1 MMKQWT
7 QSLWWLTKV
16 LVGCCLFG
24 IGFNAFL
31 GPHDM
36 NVGGV
41 SGLGMAFLEFTGIK
55 GIGLGTLTLLINL
68 PLFVLAWFKL
78 GKSFVAGSLL
88 GMAASSIAIDLFSW
102 FPVPQ
107 VDLLLGAVYG
117 GVVCGLGL
125 GMIFA
130 TGASTGGS
138 DIICRL
144 LKRRFQYLQI
154 GVITTCFDFVVATLT
169 GLAFQDAAK
178 ALYSGVSIFI
188 TGRVIDAV
196 VYSFDYSKVAL
207 IITREHERVAKVI
220 GDELHRGSTFLSG
233 QGAYSGKE
241 VKVVLTAVK
250 KHQIADLKAF
260 VAEIDP
266 DAFVIVQEAHQ
277 VLGDGFSRYSKDAL

>member
-1 MMKQWT
+1 MKKSYS
-7 QSLWWLTKV
+7 SLWWFAKV
-16 LVGCCLFG
+16 MVGCSLFG
-24 IGFNAFL
+24 IGFNLFL
-31 GPHDM
+31 SPHDV

-41 SGLGMAFLEFTGIK
+41 SGLGMTFLKFTGIQ
-55 GIGLGTLTLLINL
+55 GIALGTLTLLINL

-78 GKSFVAGSLL
+78 GKKFVMGSLL
-88 GMAASSIAIDLFSW
+88 GMAASSLSIDLFAW
-102 FPVPQ
+102 VPVPE
-107 VDLLLGAVYG
+107 VDLLLAAVAG
-117 GVVCGLGL
+117 GVTCGLGL

-154 GVITTCFDFVVATLT
+154 GVITTCFDFVVAVLT
-169 GLAFQDAAK
+169 GIAFQDAAK
-178 ALYSGVSIFI
+178 ALYSGVSIFV

-207 IITREHERVAKVI
+207 VITREHEKVASVV
-220 GDELHRGSTFLSG
+220 GRELHRGSTFLQG
-233 QGAYSGKE
+233 QGAYSGTE

-250 KHQIADLKAF
+250 KHQIADLKRI
-260 VAEIDP
+260 VAEIDK

-277 VLGDGFSRYSKDAL
+277 VLGDGFSRYSEDAL